1 MTVSSEKSELDNKD
15 KDFLFDVLKRY
26 DHFIAT
32 TNVKAGLLLSFLG
45 VVIFGVLLRLSLN
58 NYANDCQTNIL
69 VGSAFLLLA
78 SCVFVIWKLI
88 HVVLPNTSTGN
99 QSCSLIF
106 FSDVAGLK
114 TSDEYLDKLSG
125 ATQVSL
131 KNDLAEQ
138 VYFVAK
144 VTDKKFKDLHEASN
158 LIKCLVLPLLV
169 IFIAA
174 YLMRWM
180 FS

>member
-1 MTVSSEKSELDNKD
+1 MKDNLSKET
-15 KDFLFDVLKRY
+15 KEYLFEILKRY
-26 DHFIAT
+26 DHYIAT

-45 VVIFGVLLRLSLN
+45 VIIFGVVLRLSLN

-88 HVVLPNTSTGN
+88 RVVLPNTSTGN
-99 QSCSLIF
+99 QSRSLIF
-106 FSDVAGLK
+106 FSDVAGFR
-114 TSDEYLDKLSG
+114 TSDDYLDKLSS
-125 ATQVSL
+125 ATQEIL
-131 KNDLAEQ
+131 KNDLAKQ

-144 VTDKKFKDLHEASN
+144 VTDEKFKNLHEASN

-174 YLMRWM
+174 YLMKWI